1 MSQDIWVVVETL
13 RGAVMDITYTSLAAG
28 RILADGLG
36 IRLVAVLL
44 GHNAEPLAGTLGTAD
59 SVIYVDHASLA
70 DFTPEAYRRTISG
83 LAKELAPRA
92 ILFGHTSMGMDIA
105 CGVSLDL
112 NAPLISSCER
122 VKLEDGRPW
131 YSSPT
136 CGGKIIA
143 EGPIPDPVCVLTI
156 VPGGYKPEAVRLPG
170 PKEVVRMA
178 PSAAL
183 EGLRITLKKYIEPQ
197 AADVDIAKE
206 PMLVAVGRGIQ
217 QADNIALAE
226 ALAQALGGVVC
237 GSRPVVDQGWLPVPR
252 LVGKSGVSVKPKC
265 YVALGVSGAPEHV
278 EGISGAELII
288 AINTDPRAPIFNVA
302 HFGTLLSMF
311 DLLPA
316 LTEKIRQAPRP

>member
-1 MSQDIWVVVETL
+1 
-13 RGAVMDITYTSLAAG
+13 
-28 RILADGLG
+28 
-36 IRLVAVLL
+36 
-44 GHNAEPLAGTLGTAD
+44 
-59 SVIYVDHASLA
+59 
-70 DFTPEAYRRTISG
+70 
-83 LAKELAPRA
+83 
-92 ILFGHTSMGMDIA
+92 
-105 CGVSLDL
+105 
-112 NAPLISSCER
+112 
-122 VKLEDGRPW
+122 
-131 YSSPT
+131 
-136 CGGKIIA
+136 
-143 EGPIPDPVCVLTI
+143 
-156 VPGGYKPEAVRLPG
+156 VPGGYKPEAGRLPG
-170 PKEVVRMA
+170 PKEVVRKA

-183 EGLRITLKKYIEPQ
+183 EGLRITLKQYIEPQ

-206 PMLVAVGRGIQ
+206 PMLVAIGRGIQ

-288 AINTDPRAPIFNVA
+288 AVNTDPRAPIFNVA